1 MSLDVEKNDSG
12 KIFPEINIKSFRKDK
27 LQYTKKEQYS
37 ESSNS
42 ISLKKINYLKPLRPL
57 NQIKISNYNLIKM
70 FNLKKEEME
79 TNNNEIEINYNKKN
93 YSSMNNKKYLINL
106 IKNKKIKIN
115 DYKIPLLNRSKS
127 QLFKNSKSKN
137 EIVKDDLNEDNT
149 YNSIPI
155 NKKQGNFPF
164 IFSAKI
170 KDNSLLLEKLS
181 EKEKNNFKRKKIRN
195 KHHHLG
201 YSPSSAYISFSNVTN
216 KNNNSIMNLDKI
228 PKTSINNSIKRLR
241 TKLNLSSSKEKKDVD
256 KPIFISNLNNN
267 LESDSKRFRNLK
279 QNEYIKKWDLPK
291 SFSFDK
297 VTGRQKKI
305 KNPIKLHL
313 LERFYE
319 YSPNYD
325 SISCNENKSFVK
337 YDNDKKNDFK
347 HYKINATRKYLF
359 NIGNIMNSPS
369 NNYNIIQILNEQ
381 KQKEQQKI
389 EKKKLNNI
397 FKYFNHFHKTNV
409 DV

>member
-12 KIFPEINIKSFRKDK
+12 KIFPEINIKSYRKDK

-181 EKEKNNFKRKKIRN
+181 EKEKNNFKRKKIGN

-216 KNNNSIMNLDKI
+216 KNNSSIMNLDKI

-397 FKYFNHFHKTNV
+397 FKYFNYFHKTNI
-409 DV
+409 DA